1 MKRRFATWFALASSG
16 GTRHRGTNGRRS
28 LVLSNRSQLWFK
40 DRDRMTPLADDQDR
54 KWPLSSHRTG
64 RSARFPVMAKA
75 SHWPPRHVRVLP
87 ICNRVRIGSTAP
99 HVILT
104 AFEAIDMM
112 CDVSVVACDFKMN
125 HLGLRCFHRQQDD
138 SCPEREGATKPQFG
152 SVNGSCANATQLSGD
167 HKSSHIVCRNVCD
180 NKGLVAYV

>member
-1 MKRRFATWFALASSG
+1 
-16 GTRHRGTNGRRS
+16 
-28 LVLSNRSQLWFK
+28 
-40 DRDRMTPLADDQDR
+40 MTPLADDQDR

-64 RSARFPVMAKA
+64 RSARFPVMAEA

-87 ICNRVRIGSTAP
+87 M
-99 HVILT
+99 

-180 NKGLVAYV
+180 NKELVAHV